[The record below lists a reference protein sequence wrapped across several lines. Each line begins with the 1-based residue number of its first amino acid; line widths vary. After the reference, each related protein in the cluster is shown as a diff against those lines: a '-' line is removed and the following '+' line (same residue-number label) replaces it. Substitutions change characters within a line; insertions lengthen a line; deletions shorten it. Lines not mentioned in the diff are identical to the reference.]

1 MKPATS
7 PPPLHHPGT
16 FSLCLDPVLM
26 CAVPVHPIP
35 QVRSPPPFQQQPP
48 QQSHAYT
55 PQYQP
60 AVATGGYAPPP
71 QHQQYAQNFG
81 QFLGVN
87 DATTQ
92 MGLAVMGNVVGS
104 GQEYMEQNLLR
115 FINTRSLKPYFNVS
129 TSYVLHKLQ
138 LLLFPWRHKPWSR
151 QSRRNEVSGA
161 MEGYKPPREDI
172 NAPDL
177 YIPGSPPSPSLPRQC

>member
-1 MKPATS
+1 
-7 PPPLHHPGT
+7 
-16 FSLCLDPVLM
+16 
-26 CAVPVHPIP
+26 
-35 QVRSPPPFQQQPP
+35 
-48 QQSHAYT
+48 
-55 PQYQP
+55 
-60 AVATGGYAPPP
+60 
-71 QHQQYAQNFG
+71 
-81 QFLGVN
+81 
-87 DATTQ
+87 

-104 GQEYMEQNLLR
+104 GQEYVEQNLLR

-151 QSRRNEVSGA
+151 QLRRNEVSAA

-177 YIPGSPPSPSLPRQC
+177 YIPGKPSSTFFASVLTDSHGVRDVYSIVSVSFRYTGPL